1 MRAHADLSIA
11 ADLHTRQH
19 MLDIGNELAA
29 AQHDGVID
37 EGGASF
43 DSNHLLWKVLCLLC
57 IKGHLFALVEKRPR
71 IVDEAVALFAGV
83 SSPSCSSSS
92 LSPLSR
98 FIGLV

>member
-1 MRAHADLSIA
+1 
-11 ADLHTRQH
+11 

-57 IKGHLFALVEKRPR
+57 IKGHLFAWLRNILV
-71 IVDEAVALFAGV
+71 L
-83 SSPSCSSSS
+83 
-92 LSPLSR
+92 
-98 FIGLV
+98 